1 MTANP
6 LHPMKLEEVKA
17 APPGA
22 MLYLEYRQELK
33 YHQSGFNRA
42 STISAMMCPEHM
54 AANYGKRYR
63 CWPRRP
69 SLEDTKAHE
78 WRNEE

>member
-1 MTANP
+1 MMANP
-6 LHPMKLEEVKA
+6 LHPMDIKHLKA

-22 MLYLEYRQELK
+22 MLYLEYRQEMK
-33 YHQSGFNRA
+33 YHQSGPRRA
-42 STISAMMCPEHM
+42 STICAMMHPEHM

-69 SLEDTKAHE
+69 TPEESKAHE
-78 WRNEE
+78 WRK